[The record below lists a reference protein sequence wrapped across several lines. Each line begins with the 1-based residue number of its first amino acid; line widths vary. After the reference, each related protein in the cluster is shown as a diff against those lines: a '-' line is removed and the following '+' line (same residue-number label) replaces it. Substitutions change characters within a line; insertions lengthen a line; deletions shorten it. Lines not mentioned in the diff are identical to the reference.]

1 MLKNLSQIIEKLIK
15 HYDPEKIILY
25 GSYGTK
31 SEMEDSDIDLL
42 IIKDTDKR
50 FVERQI
56 EVEKILAEREVAID
70 VIVYTPQ
77 EIRYLLSIGSPFIEE
92 VMEKGRLVYMR
103 KATKSWLKDA
113 KDELDSA
120 LILYEHKKYR
130 AACYHSQQCVEK
142 GLKALV
148 LEKGQ
153 RPVRIHDIVK
163 LLNEVKRIGWDV
175 KLIMDD
181 AIFLNSIYRGR
192 YPTEE
197 GLLPYGEPTAEDA
210 KRAVSIAKEFINK
223 LSNLL
228 K

>member
-77 EIRYLLSIGSPFIEE
+77 EIRYLFSIGSPFIEE